1 MGGWVLTNSLVYP
14 NLSWSWVRL
23 RLGCDKM
30 KEVFKANQCHIVKW
44 PTLNILKGFGNHM
57 WKITCQRN
65 AFFSITRGGGSTHD
79 GKFHKKNAFLLKP
92 SLRSPLLYNKTQYSL
107 CIIQYSLWNLFSPT
121 KTLLETGKSW
131 QSPKSKLGF
140 SINTVAYLSI
150 CVSVLPKFSYSVIG
164 RRGSVWLSCSGSHW
178 SE

>member
-1 MGGWVLTNSLVYP
+1 MGGWVGGWVLTNSLVYP

-92 SLRSPLLYNKTQYSL
+92 SLMESLTKLEEMDKGLKRTGMTSWTTLWTGWGTCGRCPQSKSMDWVQRFTFSTENPLLK
-107 CIIQYSLWNLFSPT
+107 
-121 KTLLETGKSW
+121 LEFLTMTSSSD
-131 QSPKSKLGF
+131 QQR
-140 SINTVAYLSI
+140 V
-150 CVSVLPKFSYSVIG
+150 
-164 RRGSVWLSCSGSHW
+164 
-178 SE
+178 